1 MKTWT
6 AKPLEVERKWWLV
19 DADGQ
24 TLGRMCTEIANVLRG
39 KNKPQFT
46 PHVDTGDFVV
56 VINAEKVKMSGNKLT
71 EKTYFSHSRFFGSLK
86 RVTAEK
92 MQQTKPERVV
102 ELAVKGMLPENKLSF
117 KLMTKLKIYKGAEHP
132 HSAQQLQAMTIKV
145 KAKKAPRAKSTET
158 KKGKV

>member
-24 TLGRMCTEIANVLRG
+24 TLGRMATEIANLLRG

-56 VINAEKVKMSGNKLT
+56 VINAEKVKMSGNKMT
-71 EKTYFSHSRFFGSLK
+71 EKTYFTHSLHFGSLK
-86 RVTAEK
+86 RFTANKLQE
-92 MQQTKPERVV
+92 QKPEKLVT
-102 ELAVKGMLPENKLSF
+102 LAVKGMLPENKLSF
-117 KLMTKLKIYKGAEHP
+117 KLMTKLKVYKGSAHP
-132 HSAQQLQAMTIKV
+132 HAAQKLETLSLKTVGKSA
-145 KAKKAPRAKSTET
+145 AKTNKMT
-158 KKGKV
+158 KKTKGQ

>member
-1 MKTWT
+1 MSSDKMSFTHSNQMKTWT

-24 TLGRMCTEIANVLRG
+24 TLGRMATEIATILRG

-86 RVTAEK
+86 
-92 MQQTKPERVV
+92 
-102 ELAVKGMLPENKLSF
+102 
-117 KLMTKLKIYKGAEHP
+117 
-132 HSAQQLQAMTIKV
+132 
-145 KAKKAPRAKSTET
+145 
-158 KKGKV
+158 